1 MLGGRD
7 FVLEMNTARILPAVE
22 YRGMLHQYVHR
33 HAAVSA
39 GLLKVEPPAW
49 SDQNGNGAIHHP
61 N

>member
-1 MLGGRD
+1 M
-7 FVLEMNTARILPAVE
+7 LEMNTARILPAVE
-22 YRGMLHQYVHR
+22 YRGMLHQYVLR

-49 SDQNGNGAIHHP
+49 SDQNGNGTIHHP